1 MLMCLFPEQGQGTT
15 LDHSLTLIY
24 GTIESFENR
33 CPVSITIT
41 FIRACFI
48 PSFSNILPNCG
59 PYCLAYL
66 PFSRA
71 ERASCNGNLI
81 VLFPA

>member
-1 MLMCLFPEQGQGTT
+1 MCLFPEQGQGTT

-24 GTIESFENR
+24 GAIESLENH

-59 PYCLAYL
+59 PYCLALL

-71 ERASCNGNLI
+71 ECAPCNGNLI